1 MISSV
6 SFPEIYL
13 CDFPFTSG
21 ANSKKRPCL
30 VLFDLGADILI
41 ARITSISHSET
52 YDIPVRDWQQA
63 GLLKPSTVRLARL
76 VTIERTLLLKRLGIL
91 TAFDRDLIVTLWQT
105 KMLLPS

>member
-1 MISSV
+1 
-6 SFPEIYL
+6 
-13 CDFPFTSG
+13 
-21 ANSKKRPCL
+21 L

-41 ARITSISHSET
+41 ARMTSIPHSET

-76 VTIERTLLLKRLGIL
+76 VTIERSLLLKQLGIL

-105 KMLLPS
+105 KMLLRS

>member
-1 MISSV
+1 M
-6 SFPEIYL
+6 
-13 CDFPFTSG
+13 
-21 ANSKKRPCL
+21 

-41 ARITSISHSET
+41 ARMTSIPHSET

-76 VTIERTLLLKRLGIL
+76 VTIERSLLLKQLGIL

-105 KMLLPS
+105 KMLLRS